1 MRVLIV
7 EDDSAIRGALAQAL
21 GEDGYAVDASGDGTE
36 GLWYAE
42 RNDYDLIVL
51 DLMLPGLDGLELL
64 RRVRSARADGEPR
77 NPAVLIVS
85 ARDGVEDR
93 VRGLDLGA
101 DDYLVKPFALS
112 ELLARARSMV
122 RRRHQRPRPALE
134 IGELRLDTTT
144 RQVTWRGAA
153 LALTPREYALL
164 EYLLVR
170 AGALVGRSELWEHVY
185 AFHDDATSNVVDHF
199 IAKLRR
205 KLADAGAPQLIHTRR
220 GHGYVLALDGGE
232 S

>member
-21 GEDGYAVDASGDGTE
+21 GEDGYAVDASGDGAE

-42 RNDYDLIVL
+42 GNDYDLIVL

-64 RRVRSARADGEPR
+64 RRVRAGARH
-77 NPAVLIVS
+77 PAVLVVS
-85 ARDGVEDR
+85 ARDEVEDR

-112 ELLARARSMV
+112 ELLARARSLV
-122 RRRHQRPRPALE
+122 RRRHQQPRPTLAL
-134 IGELRLDTTT
+134 GGLLLDTTS
-144 RQVTWRGAA
+144 RQITWRGAA

-164 EYLLVR
+164 EYLLAR
-170 AGALVGRSELWEHVY
+170 AGALVSRSELWEHVY

-205 KLADAGAPQLIHTRR
+205 KLADAGAPPLIHTRR
-220 GHGYVLALDGGE
+220 GHGYVLALDGGGQ
-232 S
+232 